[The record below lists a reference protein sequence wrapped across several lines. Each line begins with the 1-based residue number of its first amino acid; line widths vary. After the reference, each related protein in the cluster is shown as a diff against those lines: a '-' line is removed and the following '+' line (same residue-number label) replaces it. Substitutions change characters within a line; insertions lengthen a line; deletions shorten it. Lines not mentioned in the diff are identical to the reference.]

1 MKSLLI
7 TVALGLAFAASSPAS
22 AQLTARTA
30 AVSTAGLDLATAKG
44 QRTLELRLLHTA
56 SALCG
61 TPSAADARGRIKYE
75 ECRTEARATA
85 ADQVRVLA
93 ARAGAIKVA
102 AR

>member
-7 TVALGLAFAASSPAS
+7 TVALGLAFAGTSPVA
-22 AQLTARTA
+22 AQPATRTA
-30 AVSTAGLDLATAKG
+30 AVSTAGLDLTTAKG

-61 TPSAADARGRIKYE
+61 TPSAADARGRMKYE
-75 ECRTEARATA
+75 ECRAEARATA

-93 ARAGAIKVA
+93 ERAGAVKVA
-102 AR
+102 VR